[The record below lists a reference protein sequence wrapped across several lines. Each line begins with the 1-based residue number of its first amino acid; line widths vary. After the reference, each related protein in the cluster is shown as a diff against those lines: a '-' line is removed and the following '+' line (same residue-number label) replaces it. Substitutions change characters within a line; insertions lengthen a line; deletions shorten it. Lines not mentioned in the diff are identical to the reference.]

1 MAPQVKGWHMSK
13 SRRRSRL
20 FWSELETQRREQRA
34 GMTEEEPR
42 PQPWW
47 LRIDHGSSSA
57 NSNTDTSETGS
68 SMEEDGGSISVEVEP
83 YAARAR
89 ARMGIANGGGIARG
103 VDGGAGSRGGGAAGR
118 GGVRLPQVVQEKF
131 GEAKGILE
139 HNRTLIQ
146 EISQNKEADDAA
158 ALARNVALIREL
170 NNNIA
175 NAVDLYGNLSGRFA
189 RVVAAKKAAD
199 AAKKAGD
206 RGGPS
211 RPRSTGAGQ

>member
-89 ARMGIANGGGIARG
+89 ARM
-103 VDGGAGSRGGGAAGR
+103 GAGSRGGGAAGR

>member
-20 FWSELETQRREQRA
+20 FWSELETQHREQRA
-34 GMTEEEPR
+34 GMAEEEPR

-57 NSNTDTSETGS
+57 NSNTDSSETGS

-83 YAARAR
+83 YAARVR
-89 ARMGIANGGGIARG
+89 AN
-103 VDGGAGSRGGGAAGR
+103 GGAGSSGGGAAGR

-175 NAVDLYGNLSGRFA
+175 NAVDLYGSLSGRLA

-199 AAKKAGD
+199 AAKKASD